1 MVLVFGTFKRLLR
14 LIFCHRTLNQ
24 AGKPFTANQF
34 LLTCAPTEE
43 EIKNKSDYRQKK
55 EHKHPGHCFNRITI
69 IKHHYHNSANDNYKV
84 KQVKGN
90 SKYLIEY
97 APFYHSSDLHIS
109 KHIKKI
115 PTYNNIDWEKIL
127 LCLF

>member
-1 MVLVFGTFKRLLR
+1 MINYYKTV
-14 LIFCHRTLNQ
+14 N
-24 AGKPFTANQF
+24 GKTSKISHYEKECWVN
-34 LLTCAPTEE
+34 CISPTEE